1 MKILEV
7 LEDRVN
13 RLIDMSVDFAKK
25 NKDLEKNIGL
35 LKEEL
40 AIVKTENTKFA
51 EDNAELITQLKS
63 LESTTEKENKQ
74 LRDLSEEKSLAK
86 LVVDDLIKSIDALIE
101 RENEQ

>member
-13 RLIDMSVDFAKK
+13 KLITMSVDFAKK
-25 NKDLEKNIGL
+25 NNSLEKDLDL
-35 LKEEL
+35 VKEEL
-40 AIVKTENTKFA
+40 AIVKAENVKFA

-63 LESTTEKENKQ
+63 LELTAQKENKQ
-74 LRDLSEEKSLAK
+74 LHDLSEEKSLAK

>member
-13 RLIDMSVDFAKK
+13 RLINMSVNFAKK
-25 NKDLEKNIGL
+25 NKDLEKNIDI

-40 AIVKTENTKFA
+40 TLVKAENSKFA
-51 EDNAELITQLKS
+51 EDNAELITKLHS
-63 LESTTEKENKQ
+63 LESLTQKDNKQ
-74 LRDLSEEKSLAK
+74 LRDLNEEKSLAK

>member
-13 RLIDMSVDFAKK
+13 RLISISIESTKK
-25 NKDLEKNIGL
+25 SKNLEKEIDI

-40 AIVKTENTKFA
+40 SIVKAENTKFA

-63 LESTTEKENKQ
+63 LELNAQKENKQ
-74 LRDLSEEKSLAK
+74 LLDLSEEKSLAK

>member
-13 RLIDMSVDFAKK
+13 RLITMSIDFAKK
-25 NKDLEKNIGL
+25 NKDLAKDIDL

-40 AIVKTENTKFA
+40 AIVKTENIKFA
-51 EDNAELITQLKS
+51 EDNAALITQLKS

>member
-13 RLIDMSVDFAKK
+13 KLINMVIELTKK
-25 NKDLEKNIGL
+25 NKSLEKNIDL
-35 LKEEL
+35 LKEDI
-40 AIVKTENTKFA
+40 AIVKAENVKFA
-51 EDNAELITQLKS
+51 EDNADLITQLKS
-63 LESTTEKENKQ
+63 LELSAQKENKQ
-74 LRDLSEEKSLAK
+74 LHDLSEEKSLAK

>member
-13 RLIDMSVDFAKK
+13 RLISVSIETTKK
-25 NKDLEKNIGL
+25 SKNLEKEIDT

-40 AIVKTENTKFA
+40 SIVKAENTKFA

-63 LESTTEKENKQ
+63 LELNAQKENKQ
-74 LRDLSEEKSLAK
+74 LLDLSEEKSLAK

>member
-13 RLIDMSVDFAKK
+13 KLINMAIELTKK
-25 NKDLEKNIGL
+25 NKSLEKNIDL
-35 LKEEL
+35 LKEDI
-40 AIVKTENTKFA
+40 AIVKAENVKFA
-51 EDNAELITQLKS
+51 EDNADLITQLKS
-63 LESTTEKENKQ
+63 LELSAQKENKQ
-74 LRDLSEEKSLAK
+74 LHDLSEEKSLAK

>member
-13 RLIDMSVDFAKK
+13 RLISVSIETTKK
-25 NKDLEKNIGL
+25 SKNLEKEIDT

-40 AIVKTENTKFA
+40 SIIKAENTKFA

-63 LESTTEKENKQ
+63 LELNAQKENKQ
-74 LRDLSEEKSLAK
+74 LLDLS
-86 LVVDDLIKSIDALIE
+86 
-101 RENEQ
+101 

>member
-13 RLIDMSVDFAKK
+13 KLINMAAELAKK
-25 NKDLEKNIGL
+25 NTLLKKDVDV

-40 AIVKTENTKFA
+40 NLAKAENTNFA
-51 EDNAELITQLKS
+51 EHNAELITQIKS
-63 LESTTEKENKQ
+63 LEELTQKENKQ
-74 LRDLSEEKSLAK
+74 LHDLSEEKSLAK

>member
-13 RLIDMSVDFAKK
+13 KLISMSIDFAKK
-25 NKDLEKNIGL
+25 SKNLENNIDL

-40 AIVKTENTKFA
+40 ALVKTENIKFA
-51 EDNAELITQLKS
+51 EDNAGLITQLKS
-63 LESTTEKENKQ
+63 LESATQKDNKQ
-74 LRDLSEEKSLAK
+74 LHDLNEEKSLAK
-86 LVVDDLIKSIDALIE
+86 LVVDDLIKIDALIE

>member
-13 RLIDMSVDFAKK
+13 KLINMAIELAKK
-25 NKDLEKNIGL
+25 NTILKKDIDV

-40 AIVKTENTKFA
+40 SLSKAENTKFA
-51 EDNAELITQLKS
+51 EHNAELITQLKS
-63 LESTTEKENKQ
+63 LEELTQKENKQ
-74 LRDLSEEKSLAK
+74 LHDLSEEKSLAK